1 MGKTMCFREKGEI
14 QMNSLIEALNSIP
27 FGLAVV
33 VAMVGLIPMF
43 AVMRGWLPKGVRQ
56 HALVFVVYGS
66 GSVGA
71 LSIISHF
78 VSAASI

>member
-1 MGKTMCFREKGEI
+1 
-14 QMNSLIEALNSIP
+14 MNSLFEALNSIP
-27 FGLAVV
+27 FGLAIV
-33 VAMVGLIPMF
+33 VAMIGLIPMF
-43 AVMRGWLPKGVRQ
+43 AVMRGWIPKGLKQ

-71 LSIISHF
+71 LSMISHF